1 MKRCSTS
8 YITRDMQSKITMR
21 YHYKSIRVA
30 LANKGFGQHQCRPGR
45 GETGTLIHCWWE
57 RKVLHWKA
65 IWRFLTK
72 LNMFLPYQPWYLPK
86 GVKKLPIFPN
96 KILHMS
102 VYNSFI
108 HNYQILEGTK
118 ITFNRQMA
126 KSTVVHPDNG
136 ILFSTHQESYQAM
149 KRHGGSLNPFCQMK

>member
-108 HNYQILEGTK
+108 HNYQILANCQSLPQAELFVRQRERPGLHSQAVAWPPRRAEG
-118 ITFNRQMA
+118 IRVPAPLA
-126 KSTVVHPDNG
+126 K
-136 ILFSTHQESYQAM
+136 
-149 KRHGGSLNPFCQMK
+149 